1 MIWLLEFQGKLYH
14 HTICP
19 SARQAAGSHY
29 DLHNM
34 YGITETMVTNAAL
47 RSVRPK
53 LRPFIISRSTFPGQG
68 RYGGHWTG
76 DIYSDWDAMKYSISG
91 SCLWL
96 PLIFVS
102 PLTSHSCPSSHD
114 DLNIGRQY
122 NFQGIDCGSLS
133 AFQACSTSTCSAFPW
148 WVPIS
153 AASTATR
160 RRPSASAGWP

>member
-1 MIWLLEFQGKLYH
+1 MEFQGKLYH

-19 SARQAAGSHY
+19 SARQTAGSHY

-34 YGITETMVTNAAL
+34 YGFTETMVTNAAL

-91 SCLWL
+91 SCLWA
-96 PLIFVS
+96 PLILVS
-102 PLTSHSCPSSHD
+102 SLTSHSIAVRA
-114 DLNIGRQY
+114 L
-122 NFQGIDCGSLS
+122 
-133 AFQACSTSTCSAFPW
+133 AMT
-148 WVPIS
+148 
-153 AASTATR
+153 
-160 RRPSASAGWP
+160 

>member
-1 MIWLLEFQGKLYH
+1 MLYY

-34 YGITETMVTNAAL
+34 YGFTETMVTNAAL

-76 DIYSDWDAMKYSISG
+76 DIRSDWDAMKYSISG
-91 SCLWL
+91 LHCCWYMA
-96 PLIFVS
+96 
-102 PLTSHSCPSSHD
+102 SH
-114 DLNIGRQY
+114 
-122 NFQGIDCGSLS
+122 
-133 AFQACSTSTCSAFPW
+133 FPDI
-148 WVPIS
+148 V
-153 AASTATR
+153 TLMR
-160 RRPSASAGWP
+160 N

>member
-1 MIWLLEFQGKLYH
+1 MIWHLEFQGKLYH

-19 SARQAAGSHY
+19 SARQTAGSHY

-34 YGITETMVTNAAL
+34 YGFTETMVTNAAL

-91 SCLWL
+91 SC
-96 PLIFVS
+96 PLATLNIGVS
-102 PLTSHSCPSSHD
+102 THKSQHSCPSSRD
-114 DLNIGRQY
+114 DLNIGQ
-122 NFQGIDCGSLS
+122 
-133 AFQACSTSTCSAFPW
+133 
-148 WVPIS
+148 
-153 AASTATR
+153 
-160 RRPSASAGWP
+160 